1 MKNKM
6 SNTLT
11 NNQINSLKD
20 AINDLSDNI
29 STIILQNPDLS
40 NMEIASTYDVADYAV
55 RMTIAYILK
64 YGLLDID
71 NFKSIND
78 TYGHDAGDEVLKKLS
93 DIFNEVDTIL
103 SKYKGIIGDNK

>member
-1 MKNKM
+1 M

-29 STIILQNPDLS
+29 STITLQNPDLS

-55 RMTIAYILK
+55 RMTIAYMLK
-64 YGLLDID
+64 YRLLDID
-71 NFKSIND
+71 NFINL
-78 TYGHDAGDEVLKKLS
+78 HELS
-93 DIFNEVDTIL
+93 DDE
-103 SKYKGIIGDNK
+103 IIELNKELNK

>member
-1 MKNKM
+1 M

-29 STIILQNPDLS
+29 STITLQNPDLS
-40 NMEIASTYDVADYAV
+40 NMKIASTYDVADYAV
-55 RMTIAYILK
+55 RMTIAYMLK

-71 NFKSIND
+71 NFINL
-78 TYGHDAGDEVLKKLS
+78 HELSEDE
-93 DIFNEVDTIL
+93 
-103 SKYKGIIGDNK
+103 IIELNKELNK

>member
-29 STIILQNPDLS
+29 STITLQNPYLS

-55 RMTIAYILK
+55 RMTIAYMLK

-71 NFKSIND
+71 NFINL
-78 TYGHDAGDEVLKKLS
+78 HELSEDE
-93 DIFNEVDTIL
+93 
-103 SKYKGIIGDNK
+103 IIELNKELNK

>member
-20 AINDLSDNI
+20 TINDLSDNI
-29 STIILQNPDLS
+29 STITLQNPDLS

-55 RMTIAYILK
+55 RMTIAYMLK

-71 NFKSIND
+71 NFINL
-78 TYGHDAGDEVLKKLS
+78 HELSEDE
-93 DIFNEVDTIL
+93 
-103 SKYKGIIGDNK
+103 IIELNKELNK

>member
-1 MKNKM
+1 M

-55 RMTIAYILK
+55 RMTIAYMLK

-71 NFKSIND
+71 NFINL
-78 TYGHDAGDEVLKKLS
+78 HELPEDEMIEL
-93 DIFNEVDTIL
+93 
-103 SKYKGIIGDNK
+103 NKELNK

>member
-29 STIILQNPDLS
+29 STITLQNPDLS
-40 NMEIASTYDVADYAV
+40 NM
-55 RMTIAYILK
+55 
-64 YGLLDID
+64 
-71 NFKSIND
+71 
-78 TYGHDAGDEVLKKLS
+78 
-93 DIFNEVDTIL
+93 
-103 SKYKGIIGDNK
+103 

>member
-1 MKNKM
+1 M

-40 NMEIASTYDVADYAV
+40 NMEITSTYDVADYAV
-55 RMTIAYILK
+55 RLTIAYMLK

-71 NFKSIND
+71 NFINL
-78 TYGHDAGDEVLKKLS
+78 HELSEDE
-93 DIFNEVDTIL
+93 
-103 SKYKGIIGDNK
+103 IIELNKELNK

>member
-1 MKNKM
+1 M

-29 STIILQNPDLS
+29 STITLQNTDLS
-40 NMEIASTYDVADYAV
+40 NTEIASTYDVADYAV
-55 RMTIAYILK
+55 RMTIVYMMK

-71 NFKSIND
+71 NFINL
-78 TYGHDAGDEVLKKLS
+78 HELSEDE
-93 DIFNEVDTIL
+93 
-103 SKYKGIIGDNK
+103 IIELNKELNK

>member
-1 MKNKM
+1 M
-6 SNTLT
+6 SNILT

-40 NMEIASTYDVADYAV
+40 NMEITSTYDVADYAV
-55 RMTIAYILK
+55 RMTIAYMLK

-71 NFKSIND
+71 NFINL
-78 TYGHDAGDEVLKKLS
+78 HELSEDE
-93 DIFNEVDTIL
+93 
-103 SKYKGIIGDNK
+103 IIELNKELNK

>member
-1 MKNKM
+1 M

-29 STIILQNPDLS
+29 STITLQNPDLS

-55 RMTIAYILK
+55 RMTIAYMRK

-71 NFKSIND
+71 NFINL
-78 TYGHDAGDEVLKKLS
+78 HELSEDE
-93 DIFNEVDTIL
+93 
-103 SKYKGIIGDNK
+103 IIELNKELNK

>member
-1 MKNKM
+1 M

-29 STIILQNPDLS
+29 STITLQNPDLS

-55 RMTIAYILK
+55 RMTIVYMLK

-71 NFKSIND
+71 NFISL
-78 TYGHDAGDEVLKKLS
+78 HELSEDE
-93 DIFNEVDTIL
+93 
-103 SKYKGIIGDNK
+103 IIELNKELNK

>member
-1 MKNKM
+1 M

-29 STIILQNPDLS
+29 STITLQNTDLS
-40 NMEIASTYDVADYAV
+40 NTEIASTYDVADYAV
-55 RMTIAYILK
+55 RMTIAYMLK

-71 NFKSIND
+71 NFINL
-78 TYGHDAGDEVLKKLS
+78 HELSEDE
-93 DIFNEVDTIL
+93 
-103 SKYKGIIGDNK
+103 IIELNKELNK

>member
-29 STIILQNPDLS
+29 STITLQNPDLS
-40 NMEIASTYDVADYAV
+40 NIEIASTYDVADYAV
-55 RMTIAYILK
+55 RMTIVYMLK

-71 NFKSIND
+71 NFINL
-78 TYGHDAGDEVLKKLS
+78 HELSEDEISEL
-93 DIFNEVDTIL
+93 
-103 SKYKGIIGDNK
+103 NKELNK

>member
-20 AINDLSDNI
+20 TINDLSDNI
-29 STIILQNPDLS
+29 STITLQNTDLS
-40 NMEIASTYDVADYAV
+40 NMEIVSTYDVADYAV
-55 RMTIAYILK
+55 RMTIAYMLK

-71 NFKSIND
+71 NFINL
-78 TYGHDAGDEVLKKLS
+78 HELSEDEMIEL
-93 DIFNEVDTIL
+93 
-103 SKYKGIIGDNK
+103 NKELNK

>member
-1 MKNKM
+1 M

-29 STIILQNPDLS
+29 STITLQNPDLS

-55 RMTIAYILK
+55 RMTIAYMLK
-64 YGLLDID
+64 CGLLDID
-71 NFKSIND
+71 NFINL
-78 TYGHDAGDEVLKKLS
+78 HELSEDE
-93 DIFNEVDTIL
+93 
-103 SKYKGIIGDNK
+103 IIELNKELNK

>member
-1 MKNKM
+1 M

-29 STIILQNPDLS
+29 STITLQNPDLS

-55 RMTIAYILK
+55 RMTIAYMLK

-71 NFKSIND
+71 NFINL
-78 TYGHDAGDEVLKKLS
+78 YELSEDE
-93 DIFNEVDTIL
+93 
-103 SKYKGIIGDNK
+103 IIELNKELNK

>member
-1 MKNKM
+1 M

-29 STIILQNPDLS
+29 STITLQNPDLS

-55 RMTIAYILK
+55 RMTIAYMLK
-64 YGLLDID
+64 YRLLDID
-71 NFKSIND
+71 NFINL
-78 TYGHDAGDEVLKKLS
+78 HELSEDE
-93 DIFNEVDTIL
+93 
-103 SKYKGIIGDNK
+103 IIELNKELNK

>member
-1 MKNKM
+1 M

-11 NNQINSLKD
+11 NEQMNSLKD

-29 STIILQNPDLS
+29 STITLQNPDLS

-55 RMTIAYILK
+55 RMTIAYMLK

-71 NFKSIND
+71 NFINLQELSE
-78 TYGHDAGDEVLKKLS
+78 DEMIELNK
-93 DIFNEVDTIL
+93 EV
-103 SKYKGIIGDNK
+103 NK

>member
-1 MKNKM
+1 M

-29 STIILQNPDLS
+29 STITLQNTDLS
-40 NMEIASTYDVADYAV
+40 NTEIVSTYDVADYAV
-55 RMTIAYILK
+55 RMTIVYMLK

-71 NFKSIND
+71 NFINL
-78 TYGHDAGDEVLKKLS
+78 HELSEDE
-93 DIFNEVDTIL
+93 
-103 SKYKGIIGDNK
+103 IIELNKELNK

>member
-1 MKNKM
+1 M

-29 STIILQNPDLS
+29 STITLQNPDLS

-55 RMTIAYILK
+55 RMTIAYMLK

-71 NFKSIND
+71 NFINLQELSE
-78 TYGHDAGDEVLKKLS
+78 DEMIELNK
-93 DIFNEVDTIL
+93 EV
-103 SKYKGIIGDNK
+103 NK

>member
-29 STIILQNPDLS
+29 STITLQNTDLS
-40 NMEIASTYDVADYAV
+40 NTEIIASTYNVADYAV
-55 RMTIAYILK
+55 RMTIVYMLK

-71 NFKSIND
+71 NFINL
-78 TYGHDAGDEVLKKLS
+78 HELSEDE
-93 DIFNEVDTIL
+93 
-103 SKYKGIIGDNK
+103 IIELNKELNK

>member
-1 MKNKM
+1 MI
-6 SNTLT
+6 NTLM

-29 STIILQNPDLS
+29 STITLQNTDLS

-55 RMTIAYILK
+55 RMTIAYMLK

-71 NFKSIND
+71 NFISL
-78 TYGHDAGDEVLKKLS
+78 HELSEDE
-93 DIFNEVDTIL
+93 
-103 SKYKGIIGDNK
+103 IIELNKELNK